1 MRWCDSLG
9 TRPRSGW
16 GGFGFDLGL
25 ELDLDLGPPEEP
37 RGWRMARPGQ
47 DRACDAG
54 LVSGFRELVDDA
66 EPPALRCA
74 LAGRPPPLSVFCPYF
89 VGIGALRSGRPRA
102 LSVLCPYFVRI
113 KSGSGCR
120 ASSPAYR

>member
-1 MRWCDSLG
+1 MGVLSFDL
-9 TRPRSGW
+9 
-16 GGFGFDLGL
+16 DLGL

-66 EPPALRCA
+66 EPPTLRRPPALPSCAALLRYA
-74 LAGRPPPLSVFCPYF
+74 LAGRPHTLVRILSVFCPYLS
-89 VGIGALRSGRPRA
+89 AHLSSRSRP
-102 LSVLCPYFVRI
+102 C
-113 KSGSGCR
+113 
-120 ASSPAYR
+120 